1 MESRSSLLYGDG
13 VVISMEITT
22 RARLILLTAAHDPW
36 AVHRVMGLDLLP
48 FQLAAATA
56 SGARCTFR
64 GASLRRCSACHMS

>member
-13 VVISMEITT
+13 GLISMEITT

-36 AVHRVMGLDLLP
+36 AVHGVMGLDLLP
-48 FQLAAATA
+48 FQLAATA
-56 SGARCTFR
+56 SGARCTFK